1 MRGAG
6 KKITLTAIVSS
17 KNTRRQKIMSD
28 SEDRAKLEVLLKT
41 QLQQLQRQ
49 HQSDIQRIYT
59 QLESLSWLQRRLGI
73 KGILPPLR
81 GWPTSPD
88 FLLRLHS
95 WILKNQ
101 PKLVVETGSGASTLV
116 IADALRQNGKGKLIS
131 LEHLQEY
138 ADKTQETLADEALTP
153 WVELRV
159 GALKPWKEEHLNPKD
174 AEKPS
179 RWYPLNLEGIEN
191 IDLLVV
197 DGPPGNTC
205 LYARYPALPAF
216 FERLAP
222 TAEVWMD
229 DANRQEEKEISEEW
243 AKRYGF
249 ELEFVPLEKG
259 MSRLTRRGAQPP
271 TTVPVKAN
279 NVDVLHPERALGL
292 DFSLPDDRA

>member
-1 MRGAG
+1 MEIEN
-6 KKITLTAIVSS
+6 KKYLENILKEQL
-17 KNTRRQKIMSD
+17 KNTKKS
-28 SEDRAKLEVLLKT
+28 
-41 QLQQLQRQ
+41 QQDALRL
-49 HQSDIQRIYT
+49 IYN
-59 QLESLSWLQRRLGI
+59 QIESLLWLYKRLAL
-73 KGILPPLR
+73 KGQLPPLS
-81 GWPTSPD
+81 GWPAAPD
-88 FLLRLHS
+88 FLLRLHT
-95 WILKNQ
+95 WVCKHKPN
-101 PKLVVETGSGASTLV
+101 LVVETGSGVTTLV
-116 IADALRQNGKGKLIS
+116 IADALRQNGVGKLIS

-138 ADKTQETLADEALTP
+138 ADKTHETLADENLTQ

-159 GALKPWKEEHLNPKD
+159 GALQPWENEHLNPKD

-179 RWYPLNLEGIEN
+179 RWYPLNLEGIHQ

-259 MSRLTRRGAQPP
+259 MSRLTRRSAKTP
-271 TTVPVKAN
+271 TAVPVTAN
-279 NVDVLHPERALGL
+279 HTDTLHPERALGL
-292 DFSLPDDRA
+292 DFSLPDDRD

>member
-1 MRGAG
+1 M
-6 KKITLTAIVSS
+6 KPD
-17 KNTRRQKIMSD
+17 NNQPP
-28 SEDRAKLEVLLKT
+28 SEDQKKLFHEELEKSL
-41 QLQQLQRQ
+41 
-49 HQSDIQRIYT
+49 SSRIKECNKSIELIYIRI
-59 QLESLSWLQRRLGI
+59 ESLFWLRERLALQGQ
-73 KGILPPLR
+73 LPPLS
-81 GWPTSPD
+81 GWPAAPD
-88 FLLRLHS
+88 FLLRLHT
-95 WILKNQ
+95 WVCKHK
-101 PKLVVETGSGASTLV
+101 PTLVVETGSGVTTLV
-116 IADALRQNGKGKLIS
+116 IADALRQNGVGKLIS

-138 ADKTQETLADEALTP
+138 ADKTYETLADEELTQ

-159 GALKPWKEEHLNPKD
+159 GALKPWKGEHLNPKD

-179 RWYPLNLEGIEN
+179 RWYPLNLEGIHQ

-222 TAEVWMD
+222 TAEVWID

-259 MSRLTRRGAQPP
+259 MSRLTRRSAKTP
-271 TTVPVKAN
+271 TAVPVTAN
-279 NVDVLHPERALGL
+279 HADTLHPERALGL
-292 DFSLPDDRA
+292 DFSLPKE

>member
-1 MRGAG
+1 MLGVG
-6 KKITLTAIVSS
+6 KKTTLTAIALNN
-17 KNTRRQKIMSD
+17 KRQATMSD
-28 SEDRAKLEVLLKT
+28 LEGQSALNVELKEY
-41 QLQQLQRQ
+41 LKKVSQRQ
-49 HQSDIQRIYT
+49 SFEIHQLYV
-59 QLESLSWLQRRLGI
+59 QLENLSWLQKNLKI
-73 KGILPPLR
+73 KGALPSLR

-88 FLLRLHS
+88 FLLKLHS
-95 WILKNQ
+95 WLLKNK

-116 IADALRQNGKGKLIS
+116 IADALRQNGVGKLIS

-138 ADKTQETLADEALTP
+138 ADKTYETLADEELTQ

-159 GALKPWKEEHLNPKD
+159 GALKPWKGEHLNPKD

-179 RWYPLNLEGIEN
+179 RWYPLNLEGIHQ

-249 ELEFVPLEKG
+249 VLEFVPLEKG
-259 MSRLTRRGAQPP
+259 MSRLTRRSAKTPS
-271 TTVPVKAN
+271 TVPITAN
-279 NVDVLHPERALGL
+279 HTDTLHPERALGL
-292 DFSLPDDRA
+292 DFSLPEE

>member
-1 MRGAG
+1 MAEDQITFNNL
-6 KKITLTAIVSS
+6 KKAFEDLDRRLHWHSNNTS
-17 KNTRRQKIMSD
+17 KKAN
-28 SEDRAKLEVLLKT
+28 
-41 QLQQLQRQ
+41 
-49 HQSDIQRIYT
+49 DILYPR
-59 QLESLSWLQRRLGI
+59 LESLLWLQKRLAL
-73 KGILPPLR
+73 KGQLPPLS
-81 GWPTSPD
+81 GWPAAPD
-88 FLLRLHS
+88 FLLRLHT
-95 WILKNQ
+95 WVCKHRPN
-101 PKLVVETGSGASTLV
+101 LVVETGSGVTTLV
-116 IADALRQNGKGKLIS
+116 IADALRQNGVGKLIS

-138 ADKTQETLADEALTP
+138 ADKTHETLADENLTQ

-159 GALKPWKEEHLNPKD
+159 GALQHWEGEHLNPND

-179 RWYPLNLEGIEN
+179 RWYPLNLEGIHQ

-205 LYARYPALPAF
+205 MYARYPALPAF

-259 MSRLTRRGAQPP
+259 MSRLTRRSAK
-271 TTVPVKAN
+271 TLTAVPVTAN
-279 NVDVLHPERALGL
+279 HADTLHPERALGL
-292 DFSLPDDRA
+292 DFSLPDDRD